1 MRLSTEAR
9 PARPSLAPLEP
20 RTEPR
25 FAVPEGFGEGFKREA
40 PEAPSLER
48 DAGDAAAGWRS
59 GLRPAAERDET
70 DPAAERDEAFAA
82 GLGARRDAPACRAA
96 ACGLT
101 EAFCLPAA
109 RVRAAAEGE
118 LAWARGR
125 ATPPLPP
132 APMRG
137 AEAPRAKP
145 PPVEPDRFET
155 GCFDAREAGREEGA
169 GAFARAFDEPAVE
182 ARRKVGFDAL
192 EAEEL
197 DFRLELN
204 AIRLLNLSAHRSNHV
219 KDVRRRGRALVHN
232 KVSVNG
238 RHFRAAHAKTLQSTI
253 LDQLARASI
262 GRIAEHRAA

>member
-1 MRLSTEAR
+1 MRPGIAIAGSLMRLSAEAR
-9 PARPSLAPLEP
+9 PARPSPAPLEA
-20 RTEPR
+20 RTAPR
-25 FAVPEGFGEGFKREA
+25 FAVPESFGEGFKREA

-59 GLRPAAERDET
+59 GLRPAAERDE
-70 DPAAERDEAFAA
+70 AFTA
-82 GLGARRDAPACRAA
+82 GLGARRGAPACRAV

-101 EAFCLPAA
+101 EAFCLPAV
-109 RVRAAAEGE
+109 RVRGAEADE

-155 GCFDAREAGREEGA
+155 GCFDAREAGREEGEE
-169 GAFARAFDEPAVE
+169 AFARAFDEPAVE

-204 AIRLLNLSAHRSNHV
+204 AIRLLNLSAHCSNHV
-219 KDVRRRGRALVHN
+219 KDVRRRSRALVHN

-253 LDQLARASI
+253 LD
-262 GRIAEHRAA
+262 

>member
-1 MRLSTEAR
+1 MRLSAEAR
-9 PARPSLAPLEP
+9 PARPSPAPLEA
-20 RTEPR
+20 RTAPR
-25 FAVPEGFGEGFKREA
+25 FAVPESFGEGFKREA

-59 GLRPAAERDET
+59 GLRPAAGRDET
-70 DPAAERDEAFAA
+70 DPATERDEAFAA

-101 EAFCLPAA
+101 EAFCLPAV
-109 RVRAAAEGE
+109 RV
-118 LAWARGR
+118 
-125 ATPPLPP
+125 
-132 APMRG
+132 RG

-155 GCFDAREAGREEGA
+155 GCFDAREAGREEGE

-204 AIRLLNLSAHRSNHV
+204 AIRLLNLSAHCSNHV
-219 KDVRRRGRALVHN
+219 KDVRRRSRALVHN

-253 LDQLARASI
+253 LD
-262 GRIAEHRAA
+262 